1 MNTRRNETIGCN
13 LVNGRGSR
21 DEHWGGRGGRYSYIT
36 TKLRR
41 IPNGLLGSNQRF
53 PRPSSFLPFFHIYV
67 TVAPVPGYFPASP
80 CFERGVKKM
89 ESLEIGL
96 HDTSSSPPP
105 FDGNEM
111 VSIRQTETALSFA
124 LKNYFYDPICIYISP
139 IYKILLS
146 SSRTK
151 FLLARRSPPGNAV

>member
-21 DEHWGGRGGRYSYIT
+21 DEHWGGGRRPLQPSYIT

-67 TVAPVPGYFPASP
+67 TVAPVPGYFPP
-80 CFERGVKKM
+80 CFERGSRKWNRSK
-89 ESLEIGL
+89 SDYTTRRRRRHRSKRGRG
-96 HDTSSSPPP
+96 
-105 FDGNEM
+105 DGFHPSNL
-111 VSIRQTETALSFA
+111 ALSFA
-124 LKNYFYDPICIYISP
+124 LENYFH
-139 IYKILLS
+139 
-146 SSRTK
+146 RE
-151 FLLARRSPPGNAV
+151 RSDI

>member
-21 DEHWGGRGGRYSYIT
+21 DEHWRGRGGRYSYIT

-80 CFERGVKKM
+80 CFERRVKKM

-96 HDTSSSPPP
+96 HVVVAATVR
-105 FDGNEM
+105 NEM